1 KKDTSVLRSNLLSTG
16 KPLSRAVPEK
26 AIDGNRASKWR
37 QGSCACTRKDLKPW
51 WRVDLLKTHKV
62 NYVTITNRKDCCPQ
76 RINGAEIHIGDSL
89 SDNGNKNP
97 RYLCAVVSTISAGG
111 TQTFKCNGM
120 RGRYVN
126 IVIPG
131 KRQYLTLCEVE
142 VYGEPARDIVPTG
155 ELCINIA
162 RGGKVA
168 QSSTSKNGVPEK
180 AIDGNRA
187 NKWKQGSCTHTKE
200 DFKPWW
206 RLDLL
211 KTYKVSYVT
220 VTNRADCRRKNING
234 AEIHIGNSLDD
245 NGNSNPRCA
254 LISSIPAGASK
265 TFSCNGMKGRYVN
278 IVIPG
283 KKEQLSLCEVE
294 VFGTESVDSTD
305 FNCD

>member
-1 KKDTSVLRSNLLSTG
+1 MHCLLCCGLSLTLNFILLFRETWLG
-16 KPLSRAVPEK
+16 KNNVWKVAQSSLYGRAVPEK

-97 RYLCAVVSTISAGG
+97 RCAVVSTISAGG

-142 VYGEPARDIVPTG
+142 VYGEPARDIVPT
-155 ELCINIA
+155 
-162 RGGKVA
+162 V
-168 QSSTSKNGVPEK
+168 
-180 AIDGNRA
+180 
-187 NKWKQGSCTHTKE
+187 
-200 DFKPWW
+200 
-206 RLDLL
+206 LL
-211 KTYKVSYVT
+211 
-220 VTNRADCRRKNING
+220 
-234 AEIHIGNSLDD
+234 
-245 NGNSNPRCA
+245 
-254 LISSIPAGASK
+254 
-265 TFSCNGMKGRYVN
+265 
-278 IVIPG
+278 
-283 KKEQLSLCEVE
+283 
-294 VFGTESVDSTD
+294 
-305 FNCD
+305 

>member
-1 KKDTSVLRSNLLSTG
+1 RMMRPVVIFVLLALVGTNVARGG
-16 KPLSRAVPEK
+16 KVAQSSLYGRAVPEK

-97 RYLCAVVSTISAGG
+97 RYLLLGAFSGG

-142 VYGEPARDIVPTG
+142 VYGEPARDIVPT
-155 ELCINIA
+155 
-162 RGGKVA
+162 GGKVA

-283 KKEQLSLCEVE
+283 KKEQLSLWVN
-294 VFGTESVDSTD
+294 TTD
-305 FNCD
+305 